1 MLRPNLTPVGD
12 TLPKD
17 LDLSSNLAFLFSW
30 FLVSGLGLLPL
41 FDETLPRDPTPSASA
56 LIVFFVAVGSAAVL
70 RRHYSWVGLVMH
82 VFSQIFMWLSV
93 FCVSLA
99 GVLYAAG

>member
-1 MLRPNLTPVGD
+1 MIKSAALKRGSPVNQ
-12 TLPKD
+12 D
-17 LDLSSNLAFLFSW
+17 LDLSGNLAFMFSW
-30 FLVSGLGLLPL
+30 LLVSALGLLPL
-41 FDETLPRDPTPSASA
+41 FDETLSRDPTPSASA

-70 RRHYSWVGLVMH
+70 RRHYSWVGVVMH

-99 GVLYAAG
+99 GVLYTTG